1 MCQGDDVHVLAQ
13 GAEGLSE
20 GDMRLAKGGDGGG
33 GTALAF
39 LELDV
44 EVVDLRLK
52 IWEGDGWVG
61 EQVRVGGQA
70 VVDDLG
76 LGFEFRGGEF
86 VEVDSGAKGHDGVG
100 WCGASIRAVAGL
112 KRCGMGQFRFREELV
127 RVSEARIRM
136 GKG

>member
-1 MCQGDDVHVLAQ
+1 VGT
-13 GAEGLSE
+13 
-20 GDMRLAKGGDGGG
+20 AKGGDGGG

-52 IWEGDGWVG
+52 IWKGDGQVW

-86 VEVDSGAKGHDGVG
+86 VEVDPGAK
-100 WCGASIRAVAGL
+100 
-112 KRCGMGQFRFREELV
+112 
-127 RVSEARIRM
+127 
-136 GKG
+136 